1 MVKKWRGGGY
11 FWDIRWVVVWQIY
24 VLWERRVTAR
34 QDLSPMTAIRW
45 VEKSLVSQTSDL
57 WANELQHNRHLA
69 DLSTDAVLH
78 SSKGDGCYCIAQLTH
93 TLFCCGGC
101 VVCSGT
107 SNSYLHSCIQHSA
120 AVLVIGTYMRAC
132 LCSVFNSCDWLFIVH
147 ACSCGLFMC
156 AGNGHCFA
164 L

>member
-1 MVKKWRGGGY
+1 MC
-11 FWDIRWVVVWQIY
+11 
-24 VLWERRVTAR
+24 
-34 QDLSPMTAIRW
+34 
-45 VEKSLVSQTSDL
+45 
-57 WANELQHNRHLA
+57 N
-69 DLSTDAVLH
+69 
-78 SSKGDGCYCIAQLTH
+78 
-93 TLFCCGGC
+93 
-101 VVCSGT
+101 GT

-164 L
+164 LPCNFCPWEGREERHRRCVVLPTTVVCMVMHVMPRG

>member
-1 MVKKWRGGGY
+1 MGRRV
-11 FWDIRWVVVWQIY
+11 DIRWVVVWQIY
-24 VLWERRVTAR
+24 VLWERGVTGR
-34 QDLSPMTAIRW
+34 QDLLPRLFRVPLSPVTALRW

-69 DLSTDAVLH
+69 DLSTVLH
-78 SSKGDGCYCIAQLTH
+78 SSRGDGCYCIAQLTH
-93 TLFCCGGC
+93 TSFCCGGC
-101 VVCSGT
+101 VVCNGT